1 MGVLSVTKEGNAALI
16 KMERPP
22 ANALSTEVIKELEQL
37 FDELSNDKDVR
48 AILLYGE
55 GRFFSAGADIKEFTE
70 VQSGEEFSELAS
82 NGQRVFEKIESFSKP
97 VVAAIHGAALGGG
110 LELAMACHIRLVSE
124 NAKLG
129 LPELQLG
136 LIPGFAGTQRLP
148 RYVGVAKAAE
158 MLFTSKPITGKEAVQ
173 WGLANQY
180 YSEEELL
187 DKAKEMVFDIAK
199 KSPASLK
206 AVIELLQFGKDS
218 RFYEGEKLEA
228 EKFGEV
234 FTTKDG
240 QEGISAFI
248 EKREPNFIGE

>member
-1 MGVLSVTKEGNAALI
+1 MEFLTVTKEGNAAFI

-22 ANALSTEVIKELEQL
+22 ANALSSDMIKELDHHLE
-37 FDELSNDKDVR
+37 ELADDKSIR

-97 VVAAIHGAALGGG
+97 VIAAIHGAALGGG

-124 NAKLG
+124 NAKMG

-148 RYVGVAKAAE
+148 RYVGAAKASE
-158 MLFTSKPITGKEAVQ
+158 MLFTSKPLSGKEAVQ
-173 WGLANQY
+173 WGLANQCY
-180 YSEEELL
+180 PEEKLME
-187 DKAKEMVFDIAK
+187 KAKEMVLTIAK

-206 AVIELLQFGKDS
+206 AVIELMQFGKDD
-218 RFYEGEKLEA
+218 RFYEGVNLEA
-228 EKFGEV
+228 QKFGEV

-240 QEGISAFI
+240 QEGVRAFI
-248 EKREPNFIGE
+248 EKREPDFKGE

>member
-1 MGVLSVTKEGNAALI
+1 MEFLTVTKEGNAAFI

-22 ANALSTEVIKELEQL
+22 ANALSTDMIKELDHQL
-37 FDELSNDKDVR
+37 EELADDKSIR

-97 VVAAIHGAALGGG
+97 VIAAIHGAALGGG

-124 NAKLG
+124 NAKMG

-148 RYVGVAKAAE
+148 RYVGAAKASE
-158 MLFTSKPITGKEAVQ
+158 MLFTSKPLSGKEAVQ
-173 WGLANQY
+173 WGLANQCY
-180 YSEEELL
+180 PEEKLME
-187 DKAKEMVFDIAK
+187 KAKEMVLTIAK

-206 AVIELLQFGKDS
+206 AVIELMQFGKDD
-218 RFYEGEKLEA
+218 RFYEGVNLEA
-228 EKFGEV
+228 QKFGEV

-240 QEGISAFI
+240 QEGVRAFI
-248 EKREPNFIGE
+248 EKREPDFKGE